1 MTASGYPPTIF
12 VLGTQRDVGKTVTSV
27 GVIAKLLSPEYGY
40 TVDEIGYIKPV
51 GQQAVRATN
60 LDGQVLQ
67 VDKDAVL
74 VTSLLGIKA
83 PRYEAM
89 SPVIWH
95 SGLTADYID
104 DQISP
109 APQMSLDHLAQHIRR
124 CYEEV
129 AHGKKVV
136 VVEGTG
142 QPGVGSVGGISNA
155 DVINLL
161 RAMGAPLYALMVTKA
176 GIGATID
183 QLFPYLMAMDHLNTR
198 IDGLVINGVLPDKLD
213 KIRRYLSAYF
223 TQVFPRQYGQVM
235 QLPVPPIVSYV
246 PLVPQLGLFSMRL
259 IAQTFAEDPHSGL
272 QLLGPDD
279 FEQAS
284 GQLIRDIKIIQL
296 RFGYDRF
303 VGGGDAIIL
312 GVNANDVILSAL
324 LLHER
329 LLREG
334 SKGLAGLILSCNQVG
349 GLSRHVHKL
358 IADEGIPTI
367 AVEYDSAEIIQQVES
382 WTVKIQ
388 PYDLEKRDL
397 ITQTYIENLDLSAVP
412 ALQRVP

>member
-1 MTASGYPPTIF
+1 MMASDYPPTIF
-12 VLGTQRDVGKTVTSV
+12 VLGTQRHVGKTVTSV
-27 GVIAKLLSPEYGY
+27 GVIAKLLSPDYGY

-51 GQQAVRATN
+51 GQQAVQVTN
-60 LDGQVLQ
+60 PDGQALS

-74 VTSLLGIKA
+74 VTSLLGLQV
-83 PRYEAM
+83 PRYEIT

-95 SGLTADYID
+95 SGLTADFID
-104 DQISP
+104 DQIGLN
-109 APQMSLDHLAQHIRR
+109 PQMSPDHFMQHIRR
-124 CYEEV
+124 CYEQV
-129 AHGKKVV
+129 AEGKKVV

-142 QPGVGSVGGISNA
+142 QPGVGSVGGISNG

-161 RAMGAPLYALMVTKA
+161 REIGVPLYVLLVTRA
-176 GIGATID
+176 GIGSTID
-183 QLFPYLMAMDHLNTR
+183 QVFPYLMAMDRLGAR
-198 IDGLVINGVLPDKLD
+198 IDGIIINGVLPDKLD
-213 KIRRYLSAYF
+213 KIQHYLGSYYQ
-223 TQVFPRQYGQVM
+223 QVFPRQYGHLM
-235 QLPVPPIVSYV
+235 QLPVPPIVSFV
-246 PLVPQLGLFSMRL
+246 PLVPQLSLFSMRL
-259 IAQTFAEDPHSGL
+259 IAQTFAEDQRSGL
-272 QLLGPDD
+272 QVLAPDD
-279 FEQAS
+279 FEQV
-284 GQLIRDIKIIQL
+284 GGRLIRDIKTIQL

-303 VGGGDAIIL
+303 VGDGDAIIV

-334 SKGLAGLILSCNQVG
+334 GQGLAGLILSCNQVG

-358 IADEGIPTI
+358 IGDERIPTI

-397 ITQTYIENLDLSAVP
+397 ITRTYIENLDLGPVP
-412 ALQRVP
+412 ALERTR